1 MAWLGRKR
9 IAFIPLHRP
18 NAHPP
23 DDPVPADWPAEIM
36 RRVYYDPNAFGNLP
50 DRSFRTYI
58 HTVSSGLADLDAT
71 VLPMEVLDQQD
82 VPPNALAGKLEAALR
97 AQGFNAAALVMLG
110 QPPTGQGELNGFWAR
125 FDMSETLGTWSMELM
140 HVLAA
145 VDDLYP
151 FAGNNNM
158 LEYDNMAGA
167 GGTHPSSWTK
177 RLIQWLDPSAIA
189 QHVGR
194 TIEYDLHAVSLP
206 QPPPHDR
213 VSGVQIGTTVP
224 FLMVE
229 ARIKADQ
236 FDGVIPKE
244 GVIVYRVQT
253 TSPYGTTQNQ
263 LSPLA
268 LLTLSASGDRSALA
282 VGESLT
288 TDNGVIVRVT
298 GAIPGG
304 FHVSIE
310 DTSQHLVDRSAQ
322 YNTPSAAGSPTSVV
336 IPGLGVHNI
345 NYRDTSGHLHELWRD
360 SLGRTGTTDLTANAN
375 ASVGSVPN
383 AVGNPFAYVDPTTNS
398 EILLYR
404 GVDDNVH
411 SLYWSLGP
419 VGHDNLTG
427 SVNAPKTAGNPVG
440 WFTADNYHHVAY
452 RTSDGHLH
460 ELWWTGPSAVGHGDL
475 SAQTPAPPAAGD
487 PCVYMD
493 TTRAVNIVVFRS
505 NDGNIR
511 SLYWSGGPVGTD
523 DLSGYAHTPKAAGD
537 PAAYYTPHNDTH
549 QVVYRA
555 ADGHLWELFWVGV
568 APVAGWDLTAQ
579 CGAPAAASDPAA
591 YYSIGTN
598 TKHVYFRSA
607 DGGLHEIWW
616 VPGTTPAWGNLN
628 AAYGAPPAADK
639 PTAFTVEGPN
649 TQHVAFRTT
658 ANHIDELIW

>member
-1 MAWLGRKR
+1 MPWLGRKK

-23 DDPVPADWPAEIM
+23 DEPVPADWPAEIL
-36 RRVYYDPNAFGNLP
+36 RRVYYDPNAFRNLP
-50 DRSFRTYI
+50 DRSLRTYI

-82 VPPNALAGKLEAALR
+82 VPPNALEGKLGATLR

-110 QPPTGQGELNGFWAR
+110 KPPTGQGELNGFWAR

-140 HVLAA
+140 HVLASI
-145 VDDLYP
+145 DDLYP
-151 FAGNNNM
+151 FGGNM

-177 RLIQWLDPSAIA
+177 RLIKWLDPAAIA

-229 ARIKADQ
+229 GRKMADQ
-236 FDGVIPKE
+236 FDGIIPKE

-253 TSPYGTTQNQ
+253 SSPTGTTQNQ
-263 LSPLA
+263 LAPLA
-268 LLTLSASGDRSALA
+268 LLTLDAAGNRSALA

-322 YNTPSAAGSPTSVV
+322 FNTPAAAGSPTSVV

-345 NYRDTSGHLHELWRD
+345 AYRDTSGHLHELWRD

-375 ASVGSVPN
+375 ANVGNVPN

-398 EILLYR
+398 RDPAVSRHGRQRAQPLLVAR
-404 GVDDNVH
+404 SRRTRQPDGISERAEDCWQSGRMVH
-411 SLYWSLGP
+411 RRQLPPRRLSQVRTAISRSC
-419 VGHDNLTG
+419 TG
-427 SVNAPKTAGNPVG
+427 QARVRWAMA
-440 WFTADNYHHVAY
+440 
-452 RTSDGHLH
+452 TS
-460 ELWWTGPSAVGHGDL
+460 PRRR
-475 SAQTPAPPAAGD
+475 QRRQPPAIPAS
-487 PCVYMD
+487 
-493 TTRAVNIVVFRS
+493 TS
-505 NDGNIR
+505 
-511 SLYWSGGPVGTD
+511 
-523 DLSGYAHTPKAAGD
+523 TP
-537 PAAYYTPHNDTH
+537 
-549 QVVYRA
+549 RA
-555 ADGHLWELFWVGV
+555 A
-568 APVAGWDLTAQ
+568 
-579 CGAPAAASDPAA
+579 
-591 YYSIGTN
+591 
-598 TKHVYFRSA
+598 
-607 DGGLHEIWW
+607 
-616 VPGTTPAWGNLN
+616 
-628 AAYGAPPAADK
+628 
-639 PTAFTVEGPN
+639 
-649 TQHVAFRTT
+649 
-658 ANHIDELIW
+658 